1 MSDPLTERLSV
12 GHNYFVANYPPFQ
25 AWGPHAIADIH
36 AALAAPPVLGT
47 PLGVY
52 LHVPFC
58 RKRCRFCYY
67 KVYTERPASE
77 VSRYVDALHTELR
90 MHAESAAISGRSAD
104 FVYFGG
110 GTPSYLS
117 GDELR
122 RLATGMQAILPW
134 SHDAE
139 ITFEC
144 EPGTLRWPKIEAIRD
159 IGVTRV
165 SLGVEN
171 FDQDILESNGRAH
184 GERHIEPAFE
194 MCRRAGFSQV
204 NIDLISG
211 MLGETDENWSRCI
224 ERTLAL
230 EPDSVTI
237 YQMEVPG
244 NTTLYK
250 DIQAGNMGTDDLA
263 SWEQKRAWVDQA
275 FSRLA
280 AAGYHLSSGYTAV
293 RKEGTSFG
301 YRDNLWHGAD
311 LLGVGV
317 SAFGHIGGVHLQN
330 DKHLESYLT
339 SIESGE
345 LALQRGHALTT
356 EQRMIREWILQCKLG
371 QVSFAY
377 FIDKFGIDPRERFGA
392 ALQELYSAGL
402 AEDDDHHLR
411 LTRKGLL
418 RVDTILPIFFEPQ
431 YAQSVGG

>member
-1 MSDPLTERLSV
+1 MSDTLTERLSV

-25 AWGPHAIADIH
+25 AWGPHAIPDIY
-36 AALAAPPVLGT
+36 AALAAPPASNT

-58 RKRCRFCYY
+58 RKRCHFCYY
-67 KVYTERPASE
+67 KVYTERSASE
-77 VSRYVDALHTELR
+77 VGRYVDALHTELR
-90 MHAESAAISGRSAD
+90 MHAESNAISGRSAD

-117 GDELR
+117 GDQLR
-122 RLATGMQAILPW
+122 NLVDGMQAILPW
-134 SHDAE
+134 SPDAE

-171 FDQDILESNGRAH
+171 FDQTILEANGRAH

-194 MCRRAGFSQV
+194 MCRRAGFAQV
-204 NIDLISG
+204 NIDLIAG
-211 MLGETDENWSRCI
+211 MLGENDENWARCI
-224 ERTLAL
+224 DRTLAL

-244 NTTLYK
+244 NTTLFK
-250 DIQAGNMGTDDLA
+250 DLKAGSMVADELA
-263 SWEQKRAWVDQA
+263 TWAQKRAWVDEA
-275 FSRLA
+275 FSRLGD
-280 AAGYHLSSGYTAV
+280 AGYHLSSGYTAV
-293 RKEGTSFG
+293 RKEGTAFG

-330 DKHLESYLT
+330 DKHLDSYLA

-345 LALQRGHALTT
+345 LALQRGHALSR
-356 EQRMIREWILQCKLG
+356 EQLMIREWVLQCKLG
-371 QVSFAY
+371 RVSYAY
-377 FIDKFGIDPRERFGA
+377 FIEKFGQDPRERFGA
-392 ALQELYSAGL
+392 ALQALYTAGL
-402 AEDDDHHLR
+402 AEDDGHQLR

-418 RVDTILPIFFEPQ
+418 RVDTLLPIFFEPQ
-431 YAQSVGG
+431 YAQPTGG

>member
-1 MSDPLTERLSV
+1 MTVTLKERLSV

-25 AWGPHAIADIH
+25 AWGPSAIPHIH
-36 AALAAPPVLGT
+36 TALDSAPAPET

-52 LHVPFC
+52 LHIPFC

-67 KVYTERPASE
+67 KVYTERPAAE
-77 VSRYVDALHTELR
+77 VSRYTDALHSELR
-90 MHAESAAISGRSAD
+90 LHASRAAIAGRSAD

-122 RLATGMQAILPW
+122 RLATGMRTILPW
-134 SHDAE
+134 SSDAE

-144 EPGTLRWPKIEAIRD
+144 EPGTIRWPKIEAIRD

-204 NIDLISG
+204 NIDLIAG
-211 MLGETDENWSRCI
+211 MLGETDENWMRCI
-224 ERTLAL
+224 ERTLEL

-244 NTTLYK
+244 NTTLFK
-250 DIQAGNMGTDDLA
+250 DLQAGKMEAGAIA

-275 FSRLA
+275 FTALGE
-280 AAGYHLSSGYTAV
+280 AGYHLSSGYTAV
-293 RKEGTSFG
+293 RHKGTAFG

-317 SAFGHIGGVHLQN
+317 SAFGHINGVHIQN
-330 DKHLESYLT
+330 DKHLDAYISK
-339 SIESGE
+339 IESGE
-345 LALQRGHALTT
+345 LALQRGHALTV
-356 EQRMIREWILQCKLG
+356 EQRMIREWVLQCKLG
-371 QVSFAY
+371 RVSFDY
-377 FIDKFGIDPRERFGA
+377 FANTYGIDPRERFA
-392 ALQELYSAGL
+392 PALEELQRAGL
-402 AEDDDHHLR
+402 ASTDGQTLE
-411 LTRKGLL
+411 LTRPGLL
-418 RVDTILPIFFEPQ
+418 RVDTILPIFFEVE
-431 YAQSVGG
+431 YA